1 MSHGIPA
8 FRNCN
13 IRQGQIDAT
22 EWVYLRK
29 EALIENP
36 RSVVH
41 YQDIIMARS
50 GCPGIA
56 CSVPSEYDGYSAV
69 DILIASVFTDYISS
83 CFIEKNINSQTIQNR
98 IAIINR
104 GVALSHIG
112 VTTIDKLLLPIP
124 PFAEQQRIVSC
135 IEQLFVLCDTI
146 DKADENLENTVSLAR
161 QKVLDLAIRGQLVQ
175 QNPADEPASEL
186 LKRIQAEKA
195 AQVKTGKRKADKRD
209 STIIRGGDNRYYE
222 NVNGKA
228 TDITDQIPFEI
239 PPSWEWVRLPEI
251 AESELGKTLDS
262 ARDTGIIKPYLC
274 SINVLWNKIELQT
287 VKQAR
292 FDKSEIDKYR
302 LRDGDLLIC
311 EGGIIGRCAVWHDNS
326 KEMYYQNALHRVR
339 FCGQIKA
346 EFFQYVLES
355 FGYTGYL
362 LSVSKG
368 MTIKHLTQT
377 SLFSLLFPL
386 PPLTEQT
393 RIVDAVSTYENLL
406 KELL

>member
-1 MSHGIPA
+1 MP
-8 FRNCN
+8 
-13 IRQGQIDAT
+13 
-22 EWVYLRK
+22 
-29 EALIENP
+29 
-36 RSVVH
+36 
-41 YQDIIMARS
+41 
-50 GCPGIA
+50 
-56 CSVPSEYDGYSAV
+56 
-69 DILIASVFTDYISS
+69 
-83 CFIEKNINSQTIQNR
+83 
-98 IAIINR
+98 
-104 GVALSHIG
+104 
-112 VTTIDKLLLPIP
+112 LPP
-124 PFAEQQRIVSC
+124 LEEQQRIVAR
-135 IEQLFVLCDTI
+135 IEELFSLCDTI
-146 DKADENLENTVSLAR
+146 DQAGAELGGAVTLAR
-161 QKVLDLAIRGQLVQ
+161 QKVLDMAIRGQLVP

-186 LKRIQAEKA
+186 LKRIRAEKA
-195 AQVKTGKRKADKRD
+195 VLAKAGKRKPDRHE
-209 STIIRGGDNRYYE
+209 STITRGGDNRYYE

-339 FCGQIKA
+339 FCGQFKA

-406 KELL
+406 KGLL

>member
-124 PFAEQQRIVSC
+124 PFVEQQRIVSC

-161 QKVLDLAIRGQLVQ
+161 QKVLDLAIRGQLVP
-175 QNPADEPASEL
+175 QNPDDEPASEL

-195 AQVKTGKRKADKRD
+195 AQVKAGKRKADKRE
-209 STIIRGGDNRYYE
+209 STITRGGDNRYYE

-239 PPSWEWVRLPEI
+239 PPSWEWCRLGMIIQLLSGRDLQPNSYSASEKGIPYITGASNFDNGNIIINRWTTCPEVISEKDDLLFTCKGTIGETAFNNIGKVHI
-251 AESELGKTLDS
+251 ARQIMALRSYGALCMPYLSFVLKKHISIIQET
-262 ARDTGIIKPYLC
+262 AHGIIPGISRDDMLA
-274 SINVLWNKIELQT
+274 VLIP
-287 VKQAR
+287 
-292 FDKSEIDKYR
+292 F
-302 LRDGDLLIC
+302 
-311 EGGIIGRCAVWHDNS
+311 
-326 KEMYYQNALHRVR
+326 
-339 FCGQIKA
+339 
-346 EFFQYVLES
+346 
-355 FGYTGYL
+355 
-362 LSVSKG
+362 
-368 MTIKHLTQT
+368 
-377 SLFSLLFPL
+377 
-386 PPLTEQT
+386 PPLAEQM
-393 RIVDAVSTYENLL
+393 RIVDAVSMYEQLL
-406 KELL
+406 IKLL